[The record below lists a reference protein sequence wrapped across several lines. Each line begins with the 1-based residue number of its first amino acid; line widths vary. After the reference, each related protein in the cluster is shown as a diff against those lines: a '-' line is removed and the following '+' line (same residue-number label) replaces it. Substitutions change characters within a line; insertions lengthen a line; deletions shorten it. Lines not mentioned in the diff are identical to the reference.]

1 MMKILFA
8 IILFLQ
14 LSVITGSAQN
24 PQEFFLDDWQPK
36 TVESP
41 QYTNTPQPSE
51 PATVTVSVFFNDTIT
66 KVPKYVYGNN
76 GVPWARKMNN
86 NSGLMEDITKLQPN
100 VLRWPGGN
108 LSNTYFWNASPGNG
122 PSDIPPDME
131 IKVINT
137 GVHTASWAMTL
148 NDYYDMLDKTNST
161 GCICVNYSYARY
173 GTGTDPVATAAHL
186 AADWVQYDNG
196 RTKYWEI
203 GNENMGPWEAGYEI
217 DTTLNQDGQPRIISG
232 DLYGRH
238 SCVFIDSMKAAA
250 NEVGWEIKIGV
261 NVMDK
266 HVDYNDVMKNW
277 NKTIMPEIADKADF
291 LIVHSYYTPYN
302 QNSSVA
308 TILNSAADTKDFKN
322 FALKDLKTYG
332 GKDNLPVA
340 LTEWNIFAVGS
351 KQAVSYINGMH
362 ATLVLGELIKNKY
375 GEATRWDLMNNW
387 ADGDDHGIF
396 ASSNEPGVAY
406 GTPHA
411 PFYYMYYFQRY
422 FGDRFVNSTVSGSS
436 NIISYASSFSS
447 GQSGVVLVNKG
458 TTKQIVQLDLENM
471 PNAKSYYRFVLTGG
485 TDNGDFSRKV
495 YVNGEGPEGEAGG
508 PVNYESVKAL
518 GKSIYGDIKI
528 ETPPLSVTYVL
539 VTADSIP
546 PVTASKIWKQPAFR
560 IYPNP
565 ATDEITI
572 NSPGFEFDKIEIVNI
587 NGQKVFEKSS
597 IPLVRNTTKLSF
609 HLKSGVYLLNL
620 HGQNQ
625 KISKKLIVK

>member
-1 MMKILFA
+1 MIL
-8 IILFLQ
+8 LLQ

-24 PQEFFLDDWQPK
+24 PQEFFLDDWQSK

-51 PATVTVSVFFNDTIT
+51 PATVTVSVFFTDTIT

-76 GVPWARKMNN
+76 GVPWALKMNN

-131 IKVINT
+131 IKVLNT
-137 GVHTASWAMTL
+137 GVHTANWAMTL

-186 AADWVQYDNG
+186 AADWVRHDNG

-203 GNENMGPWEAGYEI
+203 GNENMGPWEVGYEI

-238 SCVFIDSMKAAA
+238 SRVFIDSMKTAA
-250 NEVGWEIKIGV
+250 NEIGWEIKIGV

-308 TILNSAADTKDFKN
+308 TILNSAADTKEFKN

-340 LTEWNIFAVGS
+340 LTEWNIFAKGS

-387 ADGDDHGIF
+387 DNGDDHGIF

-436 NIISYASSFSS
+436 NILSYASSFSS

-495 YVNGEGPEGEAGG
+495 YVNGEGPAGEAGG
-508 PVNYESVKAL
+508 PANYESVKAL

-546 PVTASKIWKQPAFR
+546 PVTASKTWKQPAFC

-572 NSPGFEFDKIEIVNI
+572 NSPGFELKKIEILNI
-587 NGQKVFEKSS
+587 NGQKVFEKSFITTVHNS
-597 IPLVRNTTKLSF
+597 TKLF
-609 HLKSGVYLLNL
+609 FNLKSGVYLLNL